1 MRGPGRDKRLLVEMD
16 RLGVG
21 HPSAWI
27 EAKQLENTAKA
38 HSFFFYFKYLC
49 LTDDEFTESLKD

>member
-16 RLGVG
+16 RLEVG

-27 EAKQLENTAKA
+27 EAKQLENMAKA
-38 HSFFFYFKYLC
+38 HSFFMYLC
-49 LTDDEFTESLKD
+49 LTDDEFTETLKD